1 MSLPAYSTVSLPRAE
16 RPTRHLEVA
25 ATSAQRRARPKLVYA
40 IVIVAGVG
48 AILLAQ
54 LLLSI
59 ATADGAY
66 RISALQV
73 QERDYSRAQSAAQ
86 ERLDVLRSTQNL
98 TRNAEALGMI
108 ASGNPVFLD
117 AGSGQVSGVPSAA
130 GGSLTGSG
138 NLIANALLSGSAI
151 DPAALAAQNAA
162 ADQAAGNPTGDSA
175 VAEEDGGISTPGAPA
190 AQADQGAAGA
200 PAPAEP
206 APSVPSTPGLLPSP
220 ATR

>member
-1 MSLPAYSTVSLPRAE
+1 MSLPAYSSLPLRRNE
-16 RPTRHLEVA
+16 RPSRHLEIA
-25 ATSAQRRARPKLVYA
+25 ATAAQRRARPKLVYA
-40 IVIVAGVG
+40 IVIVGGIG

-73 QERDYSRAQSAAQ
+73 QERDYSRTQSATR

-130 GGSLTGSG
+130 GGSLTASG

-151 DPAALAAQNAA
+151 DPAALAAQNAV
-162 ADQAAGNPTGDSA
+162 ADQAARDSMA
-175 VAEEDGGISTPGAPA
+175 ADAATAEGGGISTPGAL
-190 AQADQGAAGA
+190 ADPGAAGA
-200 PAPAEP
+200 PAPTAS
-206 APSVPSTPGLLPSP
+206 APSLPSTPGVLPSP
-220 ATR
+220 TTR